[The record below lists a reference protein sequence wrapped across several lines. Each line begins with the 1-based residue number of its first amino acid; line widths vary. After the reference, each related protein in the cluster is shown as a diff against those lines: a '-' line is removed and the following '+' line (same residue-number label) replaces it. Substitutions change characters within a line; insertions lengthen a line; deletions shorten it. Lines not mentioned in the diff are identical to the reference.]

1 MVERGCL
8 HRCLDRLVV
17 ALVLA
22 WTWVEVLLALQL
34 LSHVTTL
41 HGLSKSVR
49 LVRVVPWTRLVSLKL
64 LYPKLLSLSLA
75 DGNLLSRL
83 LGNSFSIFVL
93 TWTWVAID
101 LSLLLLS
108 HVTTLHGFP
117 ESICLV
123 AVVAWAWNFG
133 LRTLDPVVLSL
144 SLTNS
149 YRASYFRPN
158 LGSIS
163 IVLTRAGIH
172 VVPLLDPGTHRWCV
186 MNLAKCRLL
195 FRIVARAWHI
205 CSYPLLNCP
214 QF

>member
-1 MVERGCL
+1 MVSPQFVCFTLVERSCL

-22 WTWVEVLLALQL
+22 WTRVEVLLAPQL

-49 LVRVVPWTRLVSLKL
+49 LVRVVAWTRLVSLKL
-64 LYPKLLSLSLA
+64 LNPKLLSLSLA

-83 LGNSFSIFVL
+83 LGNSFSVFVL

-108 HVTTLHGFP
+108 HVTTLYGFP

-123 AVVAWAWNFG
+123 AVVAWAWNASSC
-133 LRTLDPVVLSL
+133 LCRLYPELLPLSL
-144 SLTNS
+144 SDS
-149 YRASYFRPN
+149 DRPSDVMSN
-158 LGSIS
+158 L
-163 IVLTRAGIH
+163 
-172 VVPLLDPGTHRWCV
+172 
-186 MNLAKCRLL
+186 
-195 FRIVARAWHI
+195 
-205 CSYPLLNCP
+205 
-214 QF
+214 